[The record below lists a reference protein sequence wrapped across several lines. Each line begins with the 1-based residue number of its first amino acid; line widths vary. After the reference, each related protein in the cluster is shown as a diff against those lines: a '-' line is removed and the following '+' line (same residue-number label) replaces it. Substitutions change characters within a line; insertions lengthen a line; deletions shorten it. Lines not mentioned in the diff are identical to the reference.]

1 MELMNIKTALSY
13 VKTFYGLDIKESDFE
28 EIALNAWELIGT
40 KHTELKGYVAD
51 SNDCFLKL
59 PCDVAEIESVHIPVV
74 DANISGPLIDGLD
87 GTSIATERYID
98 VIPALNSPYYQ
109 KGKLI
114 KYKQVGDSLQFA
126 QDFKDVLVVYHAI
139 LLDENGLPLINDK
152 EMRAIAA
159 YVAHA
164 NLYKEGIMKRD
175 ANIINLAGSIKT
187 EWLRACNAARV
198 TDNIS
203 QNDMDA
209 VLDAKYS
216 FDRKKYG
223 KSFRIK

>member
-13 VKTFYGLDIKESDFE
+13 VKTFYGLDVKESDFE

-74 DANISGPLIDGLD
+74 DSNISGPLIDGLD

-187 EWLRACNAARV
+187 E
-198 TDNIS
+198 
-203 QNDMDA
+203 
-209 VLDAKYS
+209 
-216 FDRKKYG
+216 
-223 KSFRIK
+223 